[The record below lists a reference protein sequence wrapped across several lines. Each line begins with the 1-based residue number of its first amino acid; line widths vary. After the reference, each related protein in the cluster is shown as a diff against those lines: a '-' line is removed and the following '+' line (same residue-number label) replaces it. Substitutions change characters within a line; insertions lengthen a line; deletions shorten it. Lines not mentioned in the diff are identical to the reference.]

1 MTHLWDK
8 KNADK
13 ISVRRGFCCSWLIWN
28 LLLSQSL
35 VLAFKP
41 VGRILSRP
49 CNDWPRGSLN
59 ESIFTAIGEDFC
71 HGLRMSFWDFGFPNT
86 AHKYN
91 QAHLALFDCLLIPNR
106 PIFRHRCVIKRQCRP
121 CIYYAN
127 SVSTFQ
133 PLLVGDLV
141 FKINPGLMYNA
152 GLRIRFVWPIYRP
165 SSHKGLNL
173 RVASVFSRSLASY
186 MFSHAGFIGS

>member
-1 MTHLWDK
+1 MQLSK
-8 KNADK
+8 RSASAAR
-13 ISVRRGFCCSWLIWN
+13 ISCAKE
-28 LLLSQSL
+28 QPSL
-35 VLAFKP
+35 
-41 VGRILSRP
+41 
-49 CNDWPRGSLN
+49 
-59 ESIFTAIGEDFC
+59 
-71 HGLRMSFWDFGFPNT
+71 
-86 AHKYN
+86 
-91 QAHLALFDCLLIPNR
+91 CLLHADWMMLNNVQLQIPHVEGETGAYSCQR
-106 PIFRHRCVIKRQCRP
+106 FIDWLAWSEAYGAWRHL